1 MRRVQFSVQ
10 GKAVPKARARVVT
23 KGKRRFAFT
32 PKRVKEWEEKVKEEA
47 SKHFEA
53 ASDWPVVVSLVF
65 YMPRPKSRRHDFWV
79 PTTPDLD
86 NLEKSILDALNGVAY
101 TDDRL
106 VVAKSASKRYAGA
119 DGPYV
124 QVTVTSVKDQRSLSE
139 YSS

>member
-1 MRRVQFSVQ
+1 MRRVRFRVD

-32 PKRVKEWEEKVKEEA
+32 PKRVKEWEDVVREEA

-53 ASDWPVVVSLVF
+53 AFDWPVVVTLVF
-65 YMPRPKSRRHDFWV
+65 YMSRPKSRRLETWV
-79 PTTPDLD
+79 TTTPDLD

-106 VVAKSASKRYAGA
+106 VVAKSSSKRYAGP
-119 DGPYV
+119 DGPHV
-124 QVTVTSVKDQRSLSE
+124 QITVTSVQDQRSLSE
-139 YSS
+139 YGS

>member
-1 MRRVQFSVQ
+1 MI
-10 GKAVPKARARVVT
+10 
-23 KGKRRFAFT
+23 
-32 PKRVKEWEEKVKEEA
+32 
-47 SKHFEA
+47 
-53 ASDWPVVVSLVF
+53 F

-139 YSS
+139 YNP